1 MMINPGENHQGKI
14 TGNQERVYIP
24 RQSSLVMQASRV
36 VLGLACSAR
45 AVECPEEGSH
55 SWTIVPSI
63 ITIPFTEALASLS
76 QVDLTSLFLFLRAN
90 KEMSDYLIV
99 SVSVAQ

>member
-1 MMINPGENHQGKI
+1 MMINLGENHQGKI

-45 AVECPEEGSH
+45 AVECPEEGGH
-55 SWTIVPSI
+55 SWTIVP
-63 ITIPFTEALASLS
+63 
-76 QVDLTSLFLFLRAN
+76 R
-90 KEMSDYLIV
+90 
-99 SVSVAQ
+99 

>member
-1 MMINPGENHQGKI
+1 MINLGENHQGKI

-24 RQSSLVMQASRV
+24 RQSSLVMQASRG

-45 AVECPEEGSH
+45 AVESPEEAL

-76 QVDLTSLFLFLRAN
+76 QVDLTFLFLFLRTN
-90 KEMSDYLIV
+90 KEMSDYLI
-99 SVSVAQ
+99 SCKC